1 MSDFK
6 DALQAQLERNA
17 RIEAERRRVDEELD
31 RREEELEADRRQ
43 REQEAA
49 RRRDERHAQL
59 ADHLERL
66 AQDLQNAEDAPVVV
80 RAGWSTTGEEYVADF
95 QSVQLRPKRSLLLEI
110 DRDDD
115 EVLARW
121 RSDVGDALELYRLL
135 EVSPQMLTDL
145 VLKLVDQGYWRS
157 ADAPPDFPGNTY

>member
-6 DALQAQLERNA
+6 DALRAQLERNA
-17 RIEAERRRVDEELD
+17 EIEKERRRVDEELD
-31 RREEELEADRRQ
+31 RREEEIAEDRRT

-49 RRRDERHAQL
+49 RERADRHAELAAHLEQL
-59 ADHLERL
+59 AS
-66 AQDLQNAEDAPVVV
+66 DLQHSEEAPFVV
-80 RAGWSTTGEEYVADF
+80 RAGWSATGEEFVADF
-95 QSVQLRPKRSLLLEI
+95 QSVQIRPKRSLLVEV

-121 RSDVGDALELYRLL
+121 RSDLGDALELYRLT
-135 EVSPQMLTDL
+135 EVTPQMLSDL

-157 ADAPPDFPGNTY
+157 ASQPPEFPGNTY